1 MQKIEVIFTPAL
13 YPYRTMNGGHITVV
27 NDILRATTS
36 ICTALRNG
44 VKALIP
50 VSTIEEARKYKQR
63 GFLVA
68 GERIEQTFEFADWG
82 NSALEFTKE
91 RVEGKEIVHS
101 TTNGTIAIALAKQSK
116 PYQILIGAFC
126 NLSTLSDYLLHMERD
141 VQILCSGWKNTFSLE
156 DAVYSGALTDRL
168 IHTGKFEARNDSA
181 QCALELW
188 NAAKNDLRQY
198 MEKASHI
205 HRLRKYGMDDVFD
218 YTFELDTC
226 NVVPL
231 YRDEKIIDAIQ

>member
-44 VKALIP
+44 AKALIP

-101 TTNGTIAIALAKQSK
+101 TTN
-116 PYQILIGAFC
+116 
-126 NLSTLSDYLLHMERD
+126 
-141 VQILCSGWKNTFSLE
+141 VWKEMFRYCVRAGRTHF
-156 DAVYSGALTDRL
+156 
-168 IHTGKFEARNDSA
+168 
-181 QCALELW
+181 
-188 NAAKNDLRQY
+188 
-198 MEKASHI
+198 
-205 HRLRKYGMDDVFD
+205 RLRMPFIP
-218 YTFELDTC
+218 EH
-226 NVVPL
+226 
-231 YRDEKIIDAIQ
+231 